1 MTSEHKA
8 LPLPLP
14 ANIRLCRTMAS
25 EPFVTVPTP
34 KKKLQAG
41 ALAIEQSLAAAGVP
55 VSPGRH
61 AQQPFHIPLAVVD
74 VDHFPVIKVNAQF
87 AYGNTCGRSFKKRYR
102 RTVAISY

>member
-8 LPLPLP
+8 LPYHGQ
-14 ANIRLCRTMAS
+14 RTFRNRSYA
-25 EPFVTVPTP
+25 

-41 ALAIEQSLAAAGVP
+41 ALAIEQSLAAAGVS

-74 VDHFPVIKVNAQF
+74 VDHFPVIKVNTQF